1 MHPHEQTRAN
11 LEALRLE
18 NENTAFRL
26 GHLTASF
33 ERIIQQAD
41 ELAMRRQLA
50 WGRCVEAARQ
60 GGRHVQ
66 EVAEQETGITRI

>member
-1 MHPHEQTRAN
+1 MTPLHPHEQTRAH

-18 NENTAFRL
+18 NENQAFRL

-33 ERIIQQAD
+33 EHIIQQAD

-50 WGRCVEAARQ
+50 WAKACQTPARQ
-60 GGRHVQ
+60 GVRYSQ
-66 EVAEQETGITRI
+66 EVADAED